1 MPHQRLIERTRG
13 RYRRGMEIVI
23 LGAGVA
29 GVAAAIVLAEL
40 GHDVRIYERR
50 PRASQLG
57 AGVTL
62 WPNAC
67 FVLERLGLLDE
78 LRAVSG
84 RPSTMQRLDWQGQ
97 PIATLDIALLDARL
111 GAATH
116 TVLRRD
122 LQRML
127 LTRLA
132 AVGVAVSYGWV
143 AREVGQ
149 HGARA
154 WVSFESGQRVESEL
168 LLGADGR
175 VASVARHY
183 VSPTLRATYQGFV
196 NWVGIAESDSPL
208 VGDAGTILD
217 FWGAGTRFGIVPIT
231 DRLAYWA
238 GGQAMSLSRAA
249 VQVDPAAEVHSTF
262 AAWPPLVRRLL
273 AESPSHS
280 IRKLAIHDLDPSP
293 QWFRGHVLLIGD
305 AAHASLPTSGQG
317 ACQAL
322 EDAWHLGRC
331 LHAHSADLPGALAA
345 FTQLRY
351 QKTRGLTLSGR
362 QLARSLFHGT
372 PEEDRQRDADAR
384 AANSDGLAQ
393 AMANAWSAGL
403 PLGSPKL
410 PSQQHPQ

>member
-1 MPHQRLIERTRG
+1 
-13 RYRRGMEIVI
+13 MEIVI

-29 GVAAAIVLAEL
+29 GVATAIVLAEL
-40 GHDVRIYERR
+40 GHHVKIYERR
-50 PRASQLG
+50 PRASHLG

-67 FVLERLGLLDE
+67 FVLGQLGLLEE

-84 RPSTMQRLDWQGQ
+84 RPSTMQRLDWRGE
-97 PIATLDIALLDARL
+97 PIATLDIANLDARL

-122 LQRML
+122 LQRIL

-132 AVGVAVSYGWV
+132 AVEVEVSYGWV

-149 HGARA
+149 HGARP
-154 WVSFESGQRVESEL
+154 WVRFESGQRVESEL

-175 VASVARHY
+175 VASVTRDY
-183 VSPTLRATYQGFV
+183 VEPTLRATYQGFG

-208 VGDAGTILD
+208 LDDAGAILD

-249 VQVDPAAEVHSTF
+249 AQVNPAAEVRSTF
-262 AAWPPLVRRLL
+262 AAWPEPVGRLL
-273 AESPSHS
+273 AESPPHS

-293 QWFRGHVLLIGD
+293 HWSKGQVLLLGD

-331 LHAHSADLPGALAA
+331 LHARSADLPGALAA
-345 FTQLRY
+345 FTELRH
-351 QKTRGLTLSGR
+351 QKTRGITLSGR

-372 PEEDRQRDADAR
+372 PDEDRQRDADAR
-384 AANSDGLAQ
+384 NANPDRLAQ
-393 AMANAWSAGL
+393 AMVNAWSAGL
-403 PLGSPKL
+403 PLGGAQ
-410 PSQQHPQ
+410 PSNAAAPPGIDR